1 MECLIQIQP
10 SIITLQY
17 HFCLEWL
24 LNNAFTL
31 TTYYLWYIVSHCCFS
46 LLEYYE
52 QRICVTLLTI
62 MIIDAKLLCFIH
74 VYHLTWNGLYMC
86 SKLWSKCLPFRASLS
101 AILSAFSWH
110 YCLVGLSVYS
120 YPGLEAHVCDGLS
133 GWKNTYHA
141 SITYYSWFVGFGFWT
156 LVLSVCIHGS
166 IGHWF
171 IVLVHRV
178 GLWPLLLTFAL

>member
-1 MECLIQIQP
+1 MNRWLII
-10 SIITLQY
+10 SEMYRWIISLGNLILFINVIIFHCDKQ
-17 HFCLEWL
+17 
-24 LNNAFTL
+24 
-31 TTYYLWYIVSHCCFS
+31 TTKNLCYIH
-46 LLEYYE
+46 
-52 QRICVTLLTI
+52 TH
-62 MIIDAKLLCFIH
+62 D
-74 VYHLTWNGLYMC
+74 LTWNGLDMC

-110 YCLVGLSVYS
+110 FCLVGLSVYS

>member
-1 MECLIQIQP
+1 MYYWTFNISYHCISLIENKQQR
-10 SIITLQY
+10 
-17 HFCLEWL
+17 FC
-24 LNNAFTL
+24 A
-31 TTYYLWYIVSHCCFS
+31 S
-46 LLEYYE
+46 LLVIVDYYDNRCKTFVLHSCLWFE
-52 QRICVTLLTI
+52 LKWVGY
-62 MIIDAKLLCFIH
+62 
-74 VYHLTWNGLYMC
+74 V
-86 SKLWSKCLPFRASLS
+86 SKLWSKCLPFRASLWV
-101 AILSAFSWH
+101 ILSAFSWRF
-110 YCLVGLSVYS
+110 CLVGLSVYS

-156 LVLSVCIHGS
+156 LVFSVCIRGS